1 MRHLTSFLTAGLLA
15 SMLVVG
21 SSGTAVAGHESGD
34 GDTLAVLTAAVAEA
48 NQHVADIGADI
59 QHQQESVNRALV
71 EQGIGVF
78 AIGARER
85 SLEGLYHQVTENTH
99 PLSEAA

>member
-71 EQGIGVF
+71 EV
-78 AIGARER
+78 ASCCP
-85 SLEGLYHQVTENTH
+85 SLNVTMLT
-99 PLSEAA
+99 SSSVMMMDG

>member
-1 MRHLTSFLTAGLLA
+1 MGPEPVKDEVGGEGGLAARL
-15 SMLVVG
+15 SPG
-21 SSGTAVAGHESGD
+21 QTHDQVA
-34 GDTLAVLTAAVAEA
+34 AE
-48 NQHVADIGADI
+48 I
-59 QHQQESVNRALV
+59 NRALV

-85 SLEGLYHQVTENTH
+85 SLEGLYRQVTENAH

>member
-1 MRHLTSFLTAGLLA
+1 MLRRWHLSLSKDEVGGEGGLAARL
-15 SMLVVG
+15 SPG
-21 SSGTAVAGHESGD
+21 QTHDQVA
-34 GDTLAVLTAAVAEA
+34 AE
-48 NQHVADIGADI
+48 I
-59 QHQQESVNRALV
+59 NRALV